1 MRTARAVYLVAASL
15 LSVGCAGH
23 VAVVDHYQ
31 VPAEQLRAYQQIK
44 IAPLYSQ
51 DSPFYENL
59 GPVSGLSCD
68 NNGKT
73 RADERHAIEQLKLK
87 ALQLGGDAISPPGC
101 GPSKGVDWANNC
113 WTSILC
119 EAVAL
124 KKR

>member
-1 MRTARAVYLVAASL
+1 MRVATAAPLMVVSL

-23 VAVVDHYQ
+23 VAMVDHYQ
-31 VPAEQLRAYQQIK
+31 VPANELRAYQQVK
-44 IAPLYSQ
+44 VAPLYSQ
-51 DSPFYENL
+51 DSPSYENL

-73 RADERHAIEQLKLK
+73 QVDERDAIEQLKLK
-87 ALQLGGDAISPPGC
+87 TVQLGGDAISPPGC
-101 GPSKGVDWANNC
+101 GPSHGVDWANNC

-124 KKR
+124 RKR